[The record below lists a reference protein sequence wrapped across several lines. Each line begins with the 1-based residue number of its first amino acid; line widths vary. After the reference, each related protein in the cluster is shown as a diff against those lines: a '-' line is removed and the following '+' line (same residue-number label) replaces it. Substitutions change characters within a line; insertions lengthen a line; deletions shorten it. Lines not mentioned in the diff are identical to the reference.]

1 MIEEELPEALVPVH
15 MPAVRE
21 MLGSLAPEHLHPD
34 LDKAVGKG
42 KDAFGPLRGV
52 SQLKIGGWGVSGT
65 RACSRAH
72 ACKRKLRDFLFCC

>member
-21 MLGSLAPEHLHPD
+21 MLGSLVPEHLHPD
-34 LDKAVGKG
+34 LDKAAGKG

-52 SQLKIGGWGVSGT
+52 SQLKIGSWGVSVPNESMLA
-65 RACSRAH
+65 RPRLQDEAFYFRC
-72 ACKRKLRDFLFCC
+72 